1 MTEMGAINFLKE
13 KMLYIVFT
21 LIFLSSYAG
30 LYHREM
36 FLSLKWT
43 LPVALFMMLFQPM
56 VFMNIRK
63 AFTTRIRNKDEVSC
77 GPDGVLR
84 PPLPRPDVASP

>member
-13 KMLYIVFT
+13 KMFYIVFT

-43 LPVALFMMLFQPM
+43 LPV
-56 VFMNIRK
+56 
-63 AFTTRIRNKDEVSC
+63 
-77 GPDGVLR
+77 
-84 PPLPRPDVASP
+84 